1 MIGYLAVDLFEP
13 LGYVGGCLVVD
24 EHGLPLEF
32 RHTLPVRPTKLQR
45 ALYGAAI
52 DRYLR
57 TVVIAQRVL
66 DTLEHQPPLV
76 LVSEQLLL
84 LPGEP
89 PCAYVTDAG
98 VAPVGRVGDVEAIT
112 GASPGFLLQVRA
124 DEAPLR
130 VLTEAP
136 AHVYPEL
143 GKALAHAA
151 ETMDVLEPMARV
163 RASIGLIAAG
173 DVAA

>member
-1 MIGYLAVDLFEP
+1 M
-13 LGYVGGCLVVD
+13 
-24 EHGLPLEF
+24 
-32 RHTLPVRPTKLQR
+32 
-45 ALYGAAI
+45 
-52 DRYLR
+52 
-57 TVVIAQRVL
+57 
-66 DTLEHQPPLV
+66 
-76 LVSEQLLL
+76 
-84 LPGEP
+84 
-89 PCAYVTDAG
+89 TDAG
-98 VAPVGRVGDVEAIT
+98 VPPVGAVGAVEAIA

-136 AHVYPEL
+136 THVYPEL
-143 GKALAHAA
+143 GKVLARAA